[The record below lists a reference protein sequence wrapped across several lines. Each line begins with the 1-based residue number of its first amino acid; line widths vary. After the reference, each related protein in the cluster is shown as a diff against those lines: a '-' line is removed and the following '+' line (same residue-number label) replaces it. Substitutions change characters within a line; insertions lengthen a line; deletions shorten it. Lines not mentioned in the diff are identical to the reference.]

1 METASDF
8 GPDYYHASAR
18 RKKGVEDE
26 DDILYGSSEIGEKD
40 LEEQKKINP
49 DGSTGNKGNQND
61 QDEFEEEEEDLPIVL
76 NTEGATLPSRK
87 PFQPRGNF
95 NMNLQRQNNA
105 TQNLGPSS
113 ASQNPV
119 NVFHSGQFGALP
131 LPQQQQIQSLM
142 SIAQKQQGKES
153 GFEVDIDSLEE
164 KPWRKPGADI
174 TDYFN
179 YGFNEETWKAYI
191 GKQVQ
196 MRLESSMQN
205 KIKVYSTHD
214 ESGFAA
220 PKPMTISTTEVLAE
234 MNNSAPMNSAPRRSQ
249 ARRTA
254 GPIPTVDFSR
264 GGEAT
269 DTANRGRP
277 SEGVVRVMEQESY
290 IASFPSQQMPIPPRP
305 RVGGPIP
312 PSSSI
317 PSLPRPGSRPSSSS
331 REPERRD
338 SRESER
344 RDDRDRRG
352 DDRSSRDRRDSD
364 RHSSSSRDRDDRD
377 RYSSRDRDDRRE
389 DDDRKR
395 RK

>member
-1 METASDF
+1 
-8 GPDYYHASAR
+8 
-18 RKKGVEDE
+18 
-26 DDILYGSSEIGEKD
+26 
-40 LEEQKKINP
+40 
-49 DGSTGNKGNQND
+49 
-61 QDEFEEEEEDLPIVL
+61 
-76 NTEGATLPSRK
+76 
-87 PFQPRGNF
+87 
-95 NMNLQRQNNA
+95 MNLQRQNA

-205 KIKVYSTHD
+205 KIKVYSTPD
-214 ESGFAA
+214 DSGFAA
-220 PKPMTISTTEVLAE
+220 PKPMTISTNEVLAE
-234 MNNSAPMNSAPRRSQ
+234 MNNSAPIGSAPRRSQ

-277 SEGVVRVMEQESY
+277 SEGVVRVMEQDSY
-290 IASFPSQQMPIPPRP
+290 IASFPSQQMPMPPRP
-305 RVGGPIP
+305 RVGGPGMPIP
-312 PSSSI
+312 PSGAI
-317 PSLPRPGSRPSSSS
+317 PSMPRPGSRPSSSSSS

-338 SRESER
+338 SRDER
-344 RDDRDRRG
+344 RDDRDRR
-352 DDRSSRDRRDSD
+352 DDRSRDRRD
-364 RHSSSSRDRDDRD
+364 D
-377 RYSSRDRDDRRE
+377 RYSSRDRDDRERYSSRDRDERRE